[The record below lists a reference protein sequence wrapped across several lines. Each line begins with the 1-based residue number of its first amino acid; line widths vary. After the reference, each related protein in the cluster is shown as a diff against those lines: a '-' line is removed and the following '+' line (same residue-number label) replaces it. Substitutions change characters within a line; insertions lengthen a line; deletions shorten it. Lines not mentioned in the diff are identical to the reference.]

1 MLGQSQGFFTFFL
14 AVPQAG
20 GQYCSNS
27 AARQE
32 INFKRNSWKK
42 NEQTLSDRPKA
53 GRCTIIPYFPTLF
66 RTLFETK
73 LSFMFHTQMLLTEIT
88 ILVVC
93 QTQRPLQT
101 TYYLIWPSRSLGWL
115 SQYLLHEWCSLIA
128 TISLFNAMQ
137 ADYRVIG
144 INSVV
149 DQRKRRER
157 VSRAWPSPRRQS
169 ASPLLSILASSCQMR
184 GTEDAVEMIEG
195 DIS

>member
-1 MLGQSQGFFTFFL
+1 
-14 AVPQAG
+14 
-20 GQYCSNS
+20 
-27 AARQE
+27 
-32 INFKRNSWKK
+32 
-42 NEQTLSDRPKA
+42 
-53 GRCTIIPYFPTLF
+53 
-66 RTLFETK
+66 
-73 LSFMFHTQMLLTEIT
+73 MFHTQMLLTEIT

-101 TYYLIWPSRSLGWL
+101 TYYLIWPSRSLWRL
-115 SQYLLHEWCSLIA
+115 YEWCSLIA